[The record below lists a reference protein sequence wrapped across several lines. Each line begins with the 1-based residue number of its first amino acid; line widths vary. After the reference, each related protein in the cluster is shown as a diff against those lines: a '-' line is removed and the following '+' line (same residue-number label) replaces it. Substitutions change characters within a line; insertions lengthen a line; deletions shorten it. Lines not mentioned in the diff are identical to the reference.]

1 MPLTDSLKSKI
12 SVIFSVRNGLVGYT
26 AKHYDYFSFEAET
39 INRHFTKI
47 RQKSEKDSLLVAKF
61 KYILKIL
68 YQMFII

>member
-1 MPLTDSLKSKI
+1 MTDPFKAKAR
-12 SVIFSVRNGLVGYT
+12 VIFSVENGLV
-26 AKHYDYFSFEAET
+26 DYAAELFDHFSFEAET

-47 RQKSEKDSLLVAKF
+47 RQKSEKDSLFVAKF